1 MDEAHGLEVAA
12 AVADQL
18 IDDGVCCG
26 ACWKDD
32 CVLGCVGC
40 SGRLYCVDDGARVL
54 NRARSGVTVRKPGWP
69 LPMAGCVIVV
79 VVVEGLVGFCVDHE
93 NEGVFGVLDELLIV
107 VVDGDMTGGVLSQ
120 LGKPLLPLDDAD
132 MLPLPLTSASKSSS
146 FPPVPL
152 SKVVPVTPPNARK
165 SSLGRAVPALV
176 VPDSSCSFFVCSSST
191 FLDSVLMSSMNV

>member
-1 MDEAHGLEVAA
+1 MDEPHGFDVAA

-26 ACWKDD
+26 ACWKDG

-54 NRARSGVTVRKPGWP
+54 NRARSGVTVRKPGCP
-69 LPMAGCVIVV
+69 PPMAGCVI

-107 VVDGDMTGGVLSQ
+107 VVDGDMTDGVLSQ

-132 MLPLPLTSASKSSS
+132 MPPLPLTSASKSSS

-165 SSLGRAVPALV
+165 SSLGRAVPTLA

-191 FLDSVLMSSMNV
+191 LLDSVLMSSMNV